1 MSTLTGTLGH
11 ALLGVLAEGPRTGYG
26 LVRHLAQS
34 IAYTWPASH
43 SQVYPELAKLR
54 EAGLIREGAAAPR
67 GGRVYELTDAGLDE
81 VRRWLRETEPS
92 RTVRDEASL
101 RLFFL
106 WLLDPE
112 EAEAYLRGEA
122 ERARATLA
130 QLEAIAAQRD
140 PDSPKTRAYRVALE
154 LGLRTTQGPARVG
167 EVGAHSVRPPSGV
180 TSITSSTRTPKRPST
195 RMEGSSVNVMPAS
208 SGVSSSTERKGCSCT
223 SSPIPCPIRWRKPSP
238 RPAASIGPRQAAFTS
253 RASAPGTA
261 AARPASCASS
271 RTRIVRS

>member
-43 SQVYPELAKLR
+43 SQVYPELARLR

-67 GGRVYELTDAGLDE
+67 GGRLYELTDAGLEE

-92 RTVRDEASL
+92 RTVRDESAL

-106 WLLDPE
+106 WLLEPE

-130 QLEAIAAQRD
+130 DLERIAEQED
-140 PDSPKTRAYRVALE
+140 PDTPKTRAYRTALE
-154 LGLRTTQGPARVG
+154 LGLHAARAKLAWA
-167 EVGAHSVRPPSGV
+167 ESAVGAVSR
-180 TSITSSTRTPKRPST
+180 R
-195 RMEGSSVNVMPAS
+195 ES
-208 SGVSSSTERKGCSCT
+208 SG
-223 SSPIPCPIRWRKPSP
+223 
-238 RPAASIGPRQAAFTS
+238 
-253 RASAPGTA
+253 PG
-261 AARPASCASS
+261 
-271 RTRIVRS
+271 